1 MDLRTFV
8 IMASLPFAAQVPALV
23 GGSVAQA
30 APIAIP
36 QGGPSVQAAGLTPAF
51 ADQKYASASS
61 TQTLD
66 IYTPTSGE
74 GPFPFVVYA
83 HPGGFRFGSKEMA
96 TAAYVEAFLKAG
108 YAVASVNYRLS
119 GEATFPTAV
128 QDVFEAIGY
137 LKANAANYA
146 LNPDTFVMFGESAGA
161 NLASLVGTA
170 YDAPLFRKNL
180 ADGSVDL
187 RPEKVIALY
196 PPVDMGQIDAM
207 LVQQGCPASAINHG
221 EAGSFESLYLGAAV
235 AQSPDLVAQANPVTY
250 ASAGDPPFF
259 IESGSAD
266 CNVGA
271 GQGRLLAKALN
282 EAGASATYH
291 VLNGAGHGGLAF
303 ETEENVARMLGFLRR
318 N

>member
-1 MDLRTFV
+1 
-8 IMASLPFAAQVPALV
+8 MAALPFATLAPVLV

-30 APIAIP
+30 APVAIP
-36 QGGPSVQAAGLTPAF
+36 KGGPSVQVAGLTPAL
-51 ADQKYASASS
+51 ANQKYASASS

-66 IYTPTSGE
+66 IYTPTSGA

-83 HPGGFRFGSKEMA
+83 HPGGFRFGSKDMA

-108 YAVASVNYRLS
+108 YAVVPVNYRLS

-128 QDVFEAIGY
+128 QDVFEAIAY
-137 LKANAANYA
+137 LKANAAKYA
-146 LNPDTFVMFGESAGA
+146 LDPDAFVMFGESAGA

-170 YDAPLFRKNL
+170 YDAPLFRKTL

-207 LVQQGCPASAINHG
+207 LKQQGCPASAINHG
-221 EAGSFESLYLGAAV
+221 QAGSFESRYLGAAV
-235 AQSPDLVAQANPVTY
+235 AHSPDLVAQANPVTY

-271 GQGRLLAKALN
+271 GQGKLLAQALEKA
-282 EAGASATYH
+282 GVSATYH
-291 VLNGAGHGGLAF
+291 LLDGAGHGGLPF
-303 ETEENVARMLGFLRR
+303 EAEDNVARMLGFLKG